1 MAVASLLH
9 ISLWCSYQLDVEATD
24 GGIPR
29 RIGVTQIV
37 IRVVNINDNSPRFD
51 RSFYA
56 EEVREGKCM
65 HKTAH
70 TKRNCIVIIILW

>member
-1 MAVASLLH
+1 MY
-9 ISLWCSYQLDVEATD
+9 ISLWCHSYQLDVEATD
-24 GGIPR
+24 AGVPR

-56 EEVREGKCM
+56 EEVREGEYMYM
-65 HKTAH
+65 HKTVLKKI
-70 TKRNCIVIIILW
+70 TV

>member
-1 MAVASLLH
+1 MASLLH
-9 ISLWCSYQLDVEATD
+9 ISLWHSYQLDVEATD

-56 EEVREGKCM
+56 EEVREGEYM
-65 HKTAH
+65 HKIAL
-70 TKRNCIVIIILW
+70 KNCIVIIILW